1 MGSASPLHCKDR
13 IGVTCA
19 ICQGRAPLLF
29 QEGAAA
35 CRAARSREEVSKLGL
50 SGFPVAAARARGE
63 AAGALLCSALSA
75 LICRSALLVR
85 IAGRKRPGGPFEHQ
99 LCLVP
104 AMLLSSVCLSLSL
117 SQWSLCLCRRRRLRL
132 LQAQG
137 KRQEICGTSRRGSRI
152 TCAALREGF
161 WPFALAGG
169 EIGAARAED

>member
-1 MGSASPLHCKDR
+1 M
-13 IGVTCA
+13 
-19 ICQGRAPLLF
+19 
-29 QEGAAA
+29 
-35 CRAARSREEVSKLGL
+35 SKLGL

-117 SQWSLCLCRRRRLRL
+117 SLSGVSVSVGVGGCAFCRRKESVRR
-132 LQAQG
+132 
-137 KRQEICGTSRRGSRI
+137 S
-152 TCAALREGF
+152 
-161 WPFALAGG
+161 
-169 EIGAARAED
+169 AARAAGVLASHVLRCARAFGLLPWPEERSAPLAPKIDS